1 MLVAASLGLG
11 MRLVTELTVYISA
24 EPDLELAYVVR
35 PSEGRGYDS
44 RASNFG
50 LSSWTSI
57 LLLYH
62 YTIEMKLS
70 VNENIISLID
80 SIDELH

>member
-1 MLVAASLGLG
+1 MQSADVAA
-11 MRLVTELTVYISA
+11 
-24 EPDLELAYVVR
+24 VR
-35 PSEGRGYDS
+35 PSEGHGYDS

-50 LSSWTSI
+50 LSSWISI

-62 YTIEMKLS
+62 YTIEMKLR
-70 VNENIISLID
+70 VNENIIIN

>member
-35 PSEGRGYDS
+35 PSEGRGYE
-44 RASNFG
+44 
-50 LSSWTSI
+50 
-57 LLLYH
+57 
-62 YTIEMKLS
+62 YTI
-70 VNENIISLID
+70 IIP
-80 SIDELH
+80 LHH

>member
-1 MLVAASLGLG
+1 MQSAAVAA
-11 MRLVTELTVYISA
+11 
-24 EPDLELAYVVR
+24 VR

-50 LSSWTSI
+50 LSSWISI

-62 YTIEMKLS
+62 YTIEMKLLR
-70 VNENIISLID
+70 VNETIIID
-80 SIDELH
+80 HSIDELR